1 MGPDSTGEAA
11 PLSAGQTPQHLDLM
25 APSLVRRMASWIY
38 EGVLLFGVVFVADWL
53 FSTLAQM
60 RSGVD
65 PRRPLM
71 QAFLFVVLGLYFTW
85 FWSKGQT
92 LAMKTWRIRI
102 VDVQGR
108 PVTQLRGA
116 WRYVC
121 GWLWFL
127 PPMAAM
133 APFSFTAPQ
142 AAAAVLG
149 WVILWALASRFHPQ
163 RQFLHDALAGT
174 RLIPSLPRGR

>member
-1 MGPDSTGEAA
+1 MGPDSSGEAA
-11 PLSAGQTPQHLDLM
+11 PLPAGQTPQPLDLM
-25 APSLVRRMASWIY
+25 APSLARRMASWIY

-71 QAFLFVVLGLYFTW
+71 QAFLFLVLGLYFTW

-102 VDVQGR
+102 VDVHGR
-108 PVTQLRGA
+108 PVTQLRAA

-127 PPMAAM
+127 PPMAAL

-142 AAAAVLG
+142 AAIAVFG

-163 RQFLHDALAGT
+163 RQFLHDAWAGT
-174 RLIPSLPRGR
+174 RLIPSQPPGR